1 MPHSRSSRK
10 RVRQN
15 EVRRQA
21 NLVVRGAMRTQEKR
35 VRDLIAEGNLAQATA
50 ELPLAYQKL
59 DKAARVHVIHA
70 NTAANHKRK
79 LASSLSKALAKSG
92 KK

>member
-15 EVRRQA
+15 DKNRVS
-21 NLVVRGAMRTQEKR
+21 NLRVRGAMKGQEKR
-35 VRDLIAEGNLAQATA
+35 VNDLLAAGKVEEAKA
-50 ELPLAYQKL
+50 ELPIAFQKL
-59 DKAARVHVIHA
+59 DKAAKVHVIHA
-70 NTAANHKRK
+70 NTASNHKRK
-79 LASSLSKALAKSG
+79 LALRVAKAAKVA

>member
-15 EVRRQA
+15 ERRRLA
-21 NLVVRGAMRTQEKR
+21 NLPVRGAMRAAEK
-35 VRDLIAEGNLAQATA
+35 
-50 ELPLAYQKL
+50 ELRTLLEQGKAKEAAAALPNAYQKL
-59 DKAARVHVIHA
+59 DKAAKRHVIHA

-79 LASSLSKALAKSG
+79 LAKAVAAALG